1 MDALHSSSNPRNS
14 GDHDPFATPVS
25 KIAAIV
31 LVLAV
36 VALIGLTARRVH
48 QNYSVPAPEFDWS
61 TRGHSDFHNGIYF
74 PSIAFREQ
82 VNPYSMSVMEHYT
95 VAAPSRAC
103 PPVTFMIH
111 LPFGLMD
118 LKVAD
123 IAFFVFNVGML
134 LGLAFVA
141 VQFCHH
147 RPAAIERADW
157 RSFPWLIWLAVCT
170 VLLVSRPGHV
180 TLFTGYYTLE
190 LVLGTVFSLHFA
202 KNRPWIS
209 AIGVLVASSK
219 PTYVLP
225 LLILMIARKNYQAT
239 WRGVLLCVIFGVIG
253 LGWIAQK
260 DGFTSVFNG
269 IQEGQA
275 EFHGDESE
283 YPINT
288 WTRIDLVG
296 MAAKAINWIPDDKA
310 HLGCM
315 VLLLVVPCVVI
326 YRVADGE
333 FDDGI
338 LGLTGQIALLTILLA
353 IYHHSYDCLLVVVPW
368 VGFIFFGDRVLP
380 EVGRPTKWLL
390 GLLLSVP
397 LLNYLSTK
405 TGREI
410 LEFDQLDMGWQ
421 LITVIN
427 GMCLLIALIILMTIA
442 CRSLT
447 TKAQA
452 QNER

>member
-1 MDALHSSSNPRNS
+1 MDASLSSTNPQKPR
-14 GDHDPFATPVS
+14 GKGPFATLTT
-25 KIAAIV
+25 KIAAV
-31 LVLAV
+31 MLMLAV
-36 VALIGLTARRVH
+36 VTLIGLTARRVH
-48 QNYSVPAPEFDWS
+48 QNYSVPAKEFDWS
-61 TRGHSDFHNGIYF
+61 TRGHSDFHNGVYF

-82 VNPYSMSVMEHYT
+82 VNPYSLSVMDQYT

-111 LPFGLMD
+111 LPFGLVD
-118 LKVAD
+118 LKIAD

-134 LGLAFVA
+134 IGLAFIA

-147 RPAAIERADW
+147 RHHGSEQSDSRH
-157 RSFPWLIWLAVCT
+157 FPWLTWLTVCT

-190 LVLGTVFSLHFA
+190 LVLGTVFALHFA
-202 KNRPWIS
+202 KKRPWLS
-209 AIGVLVASSK
+209 AVGVLVASSK

-225 LLILMIARKNYQAT
+225 LIVLMIARKNYQAI
-239 WRGVLLCVIFGVIG
+239 WRGVLLCVVFGLIG

-260 DGFTSVFNG
+260 DGFTNVFKG

-275 EFHGDESE
+275 EFHDDESE
-283 YPINT
+283 HPVNT
-288 WTRIDLVG
+288 WTRIDVVG
-296 MAAKAINWIPDDKA
+296 MAAKAVNWIPDDKA
-310 HLGCM
+310 YLGCM
-315 VLLLVVPCVVI
+315 LLLLVGPCVVI
-326 YRVADGE
+326 YRVAESE

-338 LGLTGQIALLTILLA
+338 LGLTSQIALLTILLS
-353 IYHHSYDCLLVVVPW
+353 IYHHSYDCLLIVVPW
-368 VGFIFFGDRVLP
+368 VGYVFFGDRVLP
-380 EVGRPTKWLL
+380 ETSRRTKWFL

-410 LEFDQLDMGWQ
+410 LKFDQLDLGWQ

-427 GMCLLIALIILMTIA
+427 GMCLLIALMILMTIA
-442 CRSLT
+442 YQSLA
-447 TKAQA
+447 KKVQA
-452 QNER
+452 QNES